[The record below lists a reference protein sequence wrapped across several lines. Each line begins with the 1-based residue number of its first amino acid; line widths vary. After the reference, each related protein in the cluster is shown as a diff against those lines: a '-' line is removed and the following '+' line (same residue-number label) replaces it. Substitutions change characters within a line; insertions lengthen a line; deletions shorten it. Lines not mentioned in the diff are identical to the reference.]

1 MPDKLQEKLK
11 AIPGRILEW
20 WNKFTSKQKT
30 IIICI
35 GAGVILT
42 LAILVTLLAQPQ
54 YVTLAQ
60 CESTKEAS
68 VIAELLDGAG
78 YTYVTSDDGLNFSIL
93 AAEEADARML
103 LGANNIPTDKY
114 DLENVFNGGFNTT
127 QSDIQKRYKLYLESS
142 LEEDLEKNNYVESAQ
157 VTLTIPE
164 DDGTLIAQK
173 EEAYAS
179 VVLHLKEEL
188 PENAPA
194 GLARFVATALGNDT
208 TDNIVLID
216 TDGNVLFSGEDE
228 SSMTGN
234 ASNQLTLKQ
243 QAENL
248 VKNEVKKVLIGTGQY
263 DAVEVASNLVLD
275 FSVTEMTNHNYTP
288 ADGQMQGVL
297 SHEEIY
303 ESESSGTVGGVPG
316 TTSNGED
323 GPNYVIENYDE
334 SNSTTSERSSDYLPN
349 EEIINQTIPAGAI
362 KYNESSASISAKRF
376 RVLKEEDAKAQGLLD
391 GITWDEY
398 KAANSEKTRLDVDA
412 DLVTL
417 VAKATGIAEED
428 ISFVAYEEPMFIDK
442 EGISIGAADIIQIVL
457 IIFIVGLL
465 AFVVLRSM
473 RGEKSGDEEEELS
486 VEKLL
491 QSTPEVELEDIEL
504 ESKSET
510 RKMIEKFVDENP
522 EAVAN
527 LLRNWLNEDWG

>member
-1 MPDKLQEKLK
+1 MADKLQEKLK
-11 AIPGRILEW
+11 AIPGKILEW

-30 IIICI
+30 IIICVA
-35 GAGVILT
+35 AGVFLALTILIT
-42 LAILVTLLAQPQ
+42 VLVQPKYVPLAE
-54 YVTLAQ
+54 

-68 VIAELLDGAG
+68 AIAELLDGAG
-78 YTYVTSDDGLNFSIL
+78 YTYMTSDDGLNFSIL
-93 AAEEADARML
+93 AAEEANARML

-142 LEEDLEKNNYVESAQ
+142 LEDDLEKNNYVDSAQ

-164 DDGTLIAQK
+164 DKGTLISEK

-188 PENAPA
+188 PENAAA
-194 GLARFVATALGNDT
+194 GLARFVATGLGNDT
-208 TDNIVLID
+208 TDNIVIID

-228 SSMTGN
+228 ASMTGN

-248 VKNEVKKVLIGTGQY
+248 IKSEVRKVLIGTGQY
-263 DAVEVASNLVLD
+263 DSVEVASNLVMD
-275 FSVTEMTNHNYTP
+275 FSMTQLTDHRYTP
-288 ADGQMQGVL
+288 AEGSTEGVKA
-297 SHEEIY
+297 HEEIY
-303 ESESSGTVGGVPG
+303 ESESTGTVGGVPG
-316 TTSNGED
+316 TTSNGEA
-323 GPNYVIENYDE
+323 GPNYVIQNYDE
-334 SNSTTSERSSDYLPN
+334 STSATSERSTDYLPN
-349 EEIINQTIPAGAI
+349 ETITNQTIPAGAI

-391 GITWDEY
+391 GITWEEY
-398 KAANSEKTRLDVDA
+398 KLANSDKTRIAVDG
-412 DLVTL
+412 DIITL
-417 VAKATGIAEED
+417 VAKATGIAEAD

-442 EGISIGAADIIQIVL
+442 SGLSIGITDIIQIIL

-491 QSTPEVELEDIEL
+491 QSTPEMELEDIEV

-527 LLRNWLNEDWG
+527 LLRNWLNEDWN